1 MQGSRKVVQ
10 FGQVRLGQLGYQP
23 ISLPGQLHGDH
34 ARVGGIG
41 PAAHEAGR
49 LHPVHEL
56 HHAVMAEQ
64 QVAGELA
71 DGRRD
76 LARMTLDRDQQL
88 VLDMRQAY
96 RAGLVFAPSLKAAQA
111 DAEGEEVLEIL
122 AAWLG
127 QRGSSI
133 GMCWAG
139 ACARPDATGRQRGR
153 PA

>member
-1 MQGSRKVVQ
+1 MLPLSLIRYQIVQGGRKVVQ
-10 FGQVRLGQLGYQP
+10 FGEVRLGQLGYQP
-23 ISLPGQLHGDH
+23 ISLPGQLHADH

-49 LHPVHEL
+49 LRPVHQL

-71 DGRRD
+71 DGRLD

-88 VLDMRQAY
+88 SSVP
-96 RAGLVFAPSLKAAQA
+96 G
-111 DAEGEEVLEIL
+111 G
-122 AAWLG
+122 
-127 QRGSSI
+127 RG
-133 GMCWAG
+133 
-139 ACARPDATGRQRGR
+139 